1 MGANGGG
8 PPPFVKKEDEFHDS
22 NNCDNDDDDNRQI
35 LMLENDHNNNNK
47 GISIAERRAAKCGFN
62 ASNINAARFRTTG
75 LATTPLHSPYFTVPP
90 GLSPSALLDSPIMLP
105 NAQAQLSPT
114 TGTFHQFP
122 SPNHESLKLKLK
134 LASSCT
140 ASASA
145 SASPSACGDD
155 HNTFAPQSSSSKQP
169 LSQYS
174 SLLPSNTSLLQNNK
188 AFEELEYP
196 RDLQDTTSKNVECF
210 EETLT
215 ETDQV
220 GILGNNNQYLSSS
233 LQPRNNHQMFI
244 TSQNDHHHTSKDMR
258 STTHPNQE
266 KLHHHHHQKGP
277 YFPKDQV
284 AKYSEDGFYW
294 RKYGQKH
301 VKGSEYPRSYYK
313 CTNTNC
319 QVKKKVERSHD
330 GQITEI
336 VYKGSHNHPKPQPF
350 KRLVSEMSS
359 SDMSPEGSSATS
371 CFKTDGK
378 DAAFASDWR
387 PDHSL
392 DGTSST
398 SFLSDFSDPLSK
410 MNTIFESVETQEFS
424 SAFACQD
431 GEHDQNGASPES
443 ISFND
448 EDDDQNGECEP
459 KKRKRESFPSETTTA
474 RSTREP
480 RVVVQIE
487 SDIDILDDG
496 YRWRKY
502 GQKVVKGNPNPRSYY
517 KCTTPGCPVRK
528 HVERAANDI
537 KSVVTTYEGKH
548 NHEVPCSKN
557 GSLVIS
563 DVANLPPSV
572 TNSTVPTA
580 SSMPQ
585 KHDHHVPKAGKQVQ
599 DLSSLYLERKPILN
613 YNELMRS
620 NLPGNFTSDLNFGAS
635 SVYPLSFPPFHSLPN
650 YSSLLMNGN
659 QMKTNYTS
667 SNLYPMLPDYMPLPS
682 QVNHVAAAA
691 GSTNV
696 PLAGNFHYNNYAAVN
711 QSSCRGNEMRDCQQ
725 AKVVKPKEEQRDD
738 GELYDTCLSIPN
750 PENGTI

>member
-1 MGANGGG
+1 MGANGGAG
-8 PPPFVKKEDEFHDS
+8 PPFVKREDEFHDS
-22 NNCDNDDDDNRQI
+22 NCDGDDDNPI
-35 LMLENDHNNNNK
+35 SMLENHNLDNGK

-75 LATTPLHSPYFTVPP
+75 LATPPLRSPYFTVPP

-134 LASSCT
+134 LASSC
-140 ASASA
+140 SAT
-145 SASPSACGDD
+145 GD
-155 HNTFAPQSSSSKQP
+155 HNSTFAAESSSSKQP
-169 LSQYS
+169 LSH
-174 SLLPSNTSLLQNNK
+174 SLPPNTASLLQNK
-188 AFEELEYP
+188 AAFEELEYQ
-196 RDLQDTTSKNVECF
+196 RDLQETASKNVDCF
-210 EETLT
+210 EDTLT

-220 GILGNNNQYLSSS
+220 MLGGNSNNNQYFSS
-233 LQPRNNHQMFI
+233 LQPRNNHQMFMS
-244 TSQNDHHHTSKDMR
+244 SQNDHQQNIKDMR
-258 STTHPNQE
+258 SSSTHPNQE
-266 KLHHHHHQKGP
+266 KLHHQKGP

-359 SDMSPEGSSATS
+359 SDMSPEGSSSATS
-371 CFKTDGK
+371 CFKTEGK
-378 DAAFASDWR
+378 DVAFASDCWR

-398 SFLSDFSDPLSK
+398 SFLSDFSDPLSR

-424 SAFACQD
+424 SAFASQD
-431 GEHDQNGASPES
+431 ADHDQNGASPES

-459 KKRKRESFPSETTTA
+459 KKRKRDSFPSETTTA

-480 RVVVQIE
+480 RVIVQIE

-572 TNSTVPTA
+572 TNSTVPTP
-580 SSMPQ
+580 SPIPQ
-585 KHDHHVPKAGKQVQ
+585 KPDHHPPKSGKQVQ
-599 DLSSLYLERKPILN
+599 DHLPSLYLERKPILN

-620 NLPGNFTSDLNFGAS
+620 NLPGSFTSDLSFGAS

-659 QMKTNYTS
+659 QMKTSYAS
-667 SNLYPMLPDYMPLPS
+667 SNLYPMLPDYMPLPA
-682 QVNHVAAAA
+682 QVNHVVAA

-696 PLAGNFHYNNYAAVN
+696 PLAGNFHYNNYATTVN
-711 QSSCRGNEMRDCQQ
+711 QSSNRGNEMRDCQP
-725 AKVVKPKEEQRDD
+725 KVVKPKEEQRDD

-750 PENGTI
+750 PGNGTI

>member
-22 NNCDNDDDDNRQI
+22 NNCDEEDDDDHHQI
-35 LMLENDHNNNNK
+35 LMLENDHNNSNK

-75 LATTPLHSPYFTVPP
+75 LATTPLRSPLFTVPP

-122 SPNHESLKLKLK
+122 SPNHEGLKLKLK
-134 LASSCT
+134 LASNCT
-140 ASASA
+140 
-145 SASPSACGDD
+145 ASPSACGDD

-169 LSQYS
+169 LPHS
-174 SLLPSNTSLLQNNK
+174 SLLPNNTSLLQNNK
-188 AFEELEYP
+188 QFAA
-196 RDLQDTTSKNVECF
+196 K
-210 EETLT
+210 
-215 ETDQV
+215 
-220 GILGNNNQYLSSS
+220 NNQ
-233 LQPRNNHQMFI
+233 MFVS
-244 TSQNDHHHTSKDMR
+244 SQNDHHHGSKDMR

-266 KLHHHHHQKGP
+266 KLHHHHHHQKGP

-398 SFLSDFSDPLSK
+398 SFLSDFSDPLSR

-424 SAFACQD
+424 SAFASQD

-443 ISFND
+443 ISFNE

-572 TNSTVPTA
+572 TNSTVPTT
-580 SSMPQ
+580 SPMPQ
-585 KHDHHVPKAGKQVQ
+585 KADHHHVPKAGKQVQ

-659 QMKTNYTS
+659 QMKTSYAS
-667 SNLYPMLPDYMPLPS
+667 SNLYPMLPDYMPLQS
-682 QVNHVAAAA
+682 QVNHVAVAAAAA

-696 PLAGNFHYNNYAAVN
+696 PLAGNFHYNNYTATAAVN

-750 PENGTI
+750 PGNGTI

>member
-22 NNCDNDDDDNRQI
+22 NNCDEEDDDDHHQI
-35 LMLENDHNNNNK
+35 LMLENDHNNSNK

-75 LATTPLHSPYFTVPP
+75 LATTPLRSPLFTVPP

-105 NAQAQLSPT
+105 NAQA
-114 TGTFHQFP
+114 
-122 SPNHESLKLKLK
+122 
-134 LASSCT
+134 
-140 ASASA
+140 
-145 SASPSACGDD
+145 
-155 HNTFAPQSSSSKQP
+155 
-169 LSQYS
+169 
-174 SLLPSNTSLLQNNK
+174 
-188 AFEELEYP
+188 FEELEYP
-196 RDLQDTTSKNVECF
+196 RDLQDTTSKNVDCF
-210 EETLT
+210 EDTLT

-220 GILGNNNQYLSSS
+220 GILGNNNQYISSS
-233 LQPRNNHQMFI
+233 LQPRNNQMFVS
-244 TSQNDHHHTSKDMR
+244 SQNDHHHGSKDMR

-266 KLHHHHHQKGP
+266 KLHHHHQKGP

-301 VKGSEYPRSYYK
+301 VKEEYPRSYYK

-398 SFLSDFSDPLSK
+398 SFLSDFSDPLSR

-424 SAFACQD
+424 SAFASQD

-443 ISFND
+443 ISFNE

-572 TNSTVPTA
+572 TNSTVPTT
-580 SSMPQ
+580 SPMPQ
-585 KHDHHVPKAGKQVQ
+585 KADHHHVPKAGKQVQ

-659 QMKTNYTS
+659 QMKTSYAS
-667 SNLYPMLPDYMPLPS
+667 SNLYPMLPDYMPLQT
-682 QVNHVAAAA
+682 QVNHVAAAAA

-696 PLAGNFHYNNYAAVN
+696 PLAGNFHYNNYTATAAVN

-750 PENGTI
+750 PGNGTI

>member
-22 NNCDNDDDDNRQI
+22 NNCDEEDDDDHHQI
-35 LMLENDHNNNNK
+35 LMLENDHNNSNK

-75 LATTPLHSPYFTVPP
+75 LATTPLRSPLFTVPP

-122 SPNHESLKLKLK
+122 SPNHEGLKLKLK
-134 LASSCT
+134 LASNCT
-140 ASASA
+140 
-145 SASPSACGDD
+145 ASPSACGDD

-169 LSQYS
+169 LPHS
-174 SLLPSNTSLLQNNK
+174 SLLPNNTSLLQNNK
-188 AFEELEYP
+188 QAFEELEYP
-196 RDLQDTTSKNVECF
+196 RDLQDTTSKNVDCF
-210 EETLT
+210 EDTLT
-215 ETDQV
+215 ETDKV
-220 GILGNNNQYLSSS
+220 VILGNNNQYLSSS
-233 LQPRNNHQMFI
+233 LQPRNNQI
-244 TSQNDHHHTSKDMR
+244 RDHT
-258 STTHPNQE
+258 
-266 KLHHHHHQKGP
+266 
-277 YFPKDQV
+277 FPKIKWLSILKMD
-284 AKYSEDGFYW
+284 STGE
-294 RKYGQKH
+294 KYGQKH

-350 KRLVSEMSS
+350 KR
-359 SDMSPEGSSATS
+359 
-371 CFKTDGK
+371 
-378 DAAFASDWR
+378 
-387 PDHSL
+387 
-392 DGTSST
+392 
-398 SFLSDFSDPLSK
+398 
-410 MNTIFESVETQEFS
+410 
-424 SAFACQD
+424 QD

-443 ISFND
+443 ISFNE

-572 TNSTVPTA
+572 TNSTVPTT
-580 SSMPQ
+580 SPMPQ
-585 KHDHHVPKAGKQVQ
+585 KADHHHVPKAGKQVQ

-659 QMKTNYTS
+659 QMKTSYAS
-667 SNLYPMLPDYMPLPS
+667 SNLYPMLPDYMPLQS
-682 QVNHVAAAA
+682 QVNHVAVAAAAA

-696 PLAGNFHYNNYAAVN
+696 PLAGNFHYNNYTATAAVN

-750 PENGTI
+750 PGNGTI

>member
-22 NNCDNDDDDNRQI
+22 SNCDEDDDDNHQI
-35 LMLENDHNNNNK
+35 LMLENDQNNNNK

-75 LATTPLHSPYFTVPP
+75 LATTPLRSPYFTVPP

-140 ASASA
+140 AS
-145 SASPSACGDD
+145 PSARGDD
-155 HNTFAPQSSSSKQP
+155 NNSFAPQSSSSKQP

-174 SLLPSNTSLLQNNK
+174 SLLPNNTSLLQNNK

-196 RDLQDTTSKNVECF
+196 RDLQDTTTSKNVDCF
-210 EETLT
+210 EETLA

-233 LQPRNNHQMFI
+233 LQPRNNHQMFT
-244 TSQNDHHHTSKDMR
+244 TSQNDHHHSSKDMR
-258 STTHPNQE
+258 STTHSNQ
-266 KLHHHHHQKGP
+266 KLHHHHQKGP

-336 VYKGSHNHPKPQPF
+336 VYKGSHNHPIPQPF

-359 SDMSPEGSSATS
+359 SDMSPDGSSSATS

-398 SFLSDFSDPLSK
+398 SFLSDFSDPLSR

-424 SAFACQD
+424 SAFASQD

-502 GQKVVKGNPNPRSYY
+502 GQKVVKGNPNP
-517 KCTTPGCPVRK
+517 
-528 HVERAANDI
+528 
-537 KSVVTTYEGKH
+537 
-548 NHEVPCSKN
+548 
-557 GSLVIS
+557 SLVIS

-580 SSMPQ
+580 SPIPQ
-585 KHDHHVPKAGKQVQ
+585 KPDHHHVPKAGKQVQ
-599 DLSSLYLERKPILN
+599 DISSLYLERKPILN

-620 NLPGNFTSDLNFGAS
+620 NLPANFTSDLNFGAS

-659 QMKTNYTS
+659 QMKTNYAS

-696 PLAGNFHYNNYAAVN
+696 PLAGNFHYSNYAATAAVN

-750 PENGTI
+750 PGNGTI